1 MEELT
6 VSELSEKL
14 DLLPVTVKKR
24 LQKNR
29 LKPVRYVG
37 ITAIYDP
44 SVADIIK
51 TSAPVGRPKKP
62 KRDKK
67 NGKD

>member
-6 VSELSEKL
+6 VSELSTEL
-14 DLLPVTVKKR
+14 GLLPVTVKKR
-24 LQKNR
+24 LQKHG

-44 SVADIIK
+44 SVLDIIK
-51 TSAPVGRPKKP
+51 TSNQVGRPKKP
-62 KRDKK
+62 KP
-67 NGKD
+67 